1 MSEIQSREYFAIV
14 PEWIVLADISS
25 NAIRLYALLI
35 ASLTAKDE
43 PGRRVRLSLTL

>member
-25 NAIRLYALLI
+25 NAIRLYALLNRF
-35 ASLTAKDE
+35 ANSQ
-43 PGRRVRLSLTL
+43 GRA